1 MAEGLNQSN
10 PGDADLIKTIVILN
24 IHLNSFQKALDFIPP
39 DKANLEFEH
48 AYCLYRLEKLE
59 ECLEVCQQGE
69 REQKF
74 RVLAAQANFRLG
86 MYEQSASIYEELL
99 GADDNNEY
107 RANLSAALS
116 SNQTNRKVSSNQ
128 LLQNSTWEVM
138 YNSAISHSLEND
150 FANALTQLK

>member
-1 MAEGLNQSN
+1 
-10 PGDADLIKTIVILN
+10 
-24 IHLNSFQKALDFIPP
+24 
-39 DKANLEFEH
+39 
-48 AYCLYRLEKLE
+48 
-59 ECLEVCQQGE
+59 
-69 REQKF
+69 
-74 RVLAAQANFRLG
+74 